1 MLLKSAQATKASAT
15 ISVSNSIVRS
25 GASTHNVTAP
35 NPPIDAATSRSLRAA
50 SVGSR
55 PSTAAISSFS
65 PSGSRNPIVG
75 REKRLNGPST
85 STPRSA
91 SRTIQ
96 PSRDFAGAA
105 NATVSTMPLPLAAA
119 ASRHERKERE
129 NRARMSRLVSVIE
142 MIGAGIVEV
151 DRVLDQSKADNL
163 RVEVDICL
171 RIDGDRRHVVNAA
184 NSLNHGVH
192 LGCSPSNAG

>member
-1 MLLKSAQATKASAT
+1 LELQPVRIAKSDRWTRETAERSVDVDAPLGKPNYPAVQGFRRRRERHCIDHAASA
-15 ISVSNSIVRS
+15 
-25 GASTHNVTAP
+25 
-35 NPPIDAATSRSLRAA
+35 
-50 SVGSR
+50 
-55 PSTAAISSFS
+55 
-65 PSGSRNPIVG
+65 
-75 REKRLNGPST
+75 
-85 STPRSA
+85 
-91 SRTIQ
+91 
-96 PSRDFAGAA
+96 
-105 NATVSTMPLPLAAA
+105 AAA

-192 LGCSPSNAG
+192 LGSVPISVPLFRRAPTPTLLRLPQLPL